1 MMKKLMH
8 VAAAA
13 IGFVVAGQYVVSPY
27 AAYPV
32 GDQPQ
37 DLPKAALSLSLSST
51 SGPSG
56 PPSRLVFD
64 AISDADM
71 VIPPAI
77 GSFSITERS
86 T

>member
-1 MMKKLMH
+1 MQLT
-8 VAAAA
+8 AAA
-13 IGFVVAGQYVVSPY
+13 IGLVVAGQYAVSPY

-32 GDQPQ
+32 GDAPQ
-37 DLPKAALSLSLSST
+37 DLLKAALSLSLSST

-56 PPSRLVFD
+56 PPSRSVFD
-64 AISDADM
+64 AISDADV

-77 GSFSITERS
+77 GLFSITQRS